1 MKRLFSFAAAYLD
14 VPRQDAAV
22 RVSAG
27 YHPDTVHAESGRPV
41 QIRFKREEASP
52 CSEYVV
58 FPDFGVTTR
67 LPQDEEVTVE
77 LLPTA
82 PGEYEFECGMGMLH
96 GRLVVD
102 APGTPARETPG
113 ATNRKD

>member
-14 VPRQDAAV
+14 VPRQDTMV

-27 YHPDTVHAESGRPV
+27 YHPDTIHAESGRPV

-58 FPDFGVTTR
+58 FPDFGITTR

-77 LLPTA
+77 LLPTV

-96 GRLVVD
+96 GRLMVE
-102 APGTPARETPG
+102 APREPAPEPLV
-113 ATNRKD
+113 AAN

>member
-14 VPRQDAAV
+14 VPRQDVLV
-22 RVSAG
+22 RVAAG
-27 YHPDTVHAESGRPV
+27 YHPDTVHAEAGQPV

-52 CSEYVV
+52 CSEQVV
-58 FPDFGVTTR
+58 FPDFGVRVR

-82 PGEYEFECGMGMLH
+82 AGEYGFECGMGMLH
-96 GRLVVD
+96 GVLVVEPPAEP
-102 APGTPARETPG
+102 APEALAAPTG
-113 ATNRKD
+113 KD

>member
-1 MKRLFSFAAAYLD
+1 MKRLFSFAAAQLD
-14 VPRQDAAV
+14 VPRRDVSV
-22 RVSAG
+22 RVAGG
-27 YHPDTVHAESGRPV
+27 YHPDTVHAEAGRPV

-52 CSEYVV
+52 CSEHVV
-58 FPDFGVTTR
+58 FPDFGVRAR

-82 PGEYEFECGMGMLH
+82 AGEYGFECGMGMLH
-96 GRLVVD
+96 GVLVVEPPREP
-102 APGTPARETPG
+102 APKPLA

>member
-1 MKRLFSFAAAYLD
+1 MA
-14 VPRQDAAV
+14 
-22 RVSAG
+22 AG
-27 YHPDTVHAESGRPV
+27 YHPNTVHAEAGRPV

-52 CSEYVV
+52 CSEFVV

-82 PGEYEFECGMGMLH
+82 PGEYGFGCGMRALQGV
-96 GRLVVD
+96 LVVD
-102 APGTPARETPG
+102 SPRERI
-113 ATNRKD
+113 AAELD